1 MAILNITDLK
11 TTKVGMNTLNNGTQT
26 ISIISTFPEID
37 STFDV
42 NLLEDLYIESLNG
55 FKASETI
62 GVTINGGTQSS
73 FTISSDTKA
82 IWLSELIGVTRAT
95 VLSKSITT
103 DTIQFDFTSNKLLK
117 FILVV
122 ANSLDFLSASVVQT
136 SGLGSNMYNVGES
149 DVSPKDENMLSAL
162 RDAINNTK
170 TIVTN
175 NNTNVITITN
185 TYPTFGSALDK
196 TLLED
201 ALITFAKSLNI
212 GTQIYIKKDGNH
224 INTYITKSNLKYIWL
239 SDLLNISSRDFLYQK
254 TNEIYELTFVYDTQI
269 NCQIIAGELT
279 NFPSASVAGMSLTQN
294 LFELS
299 NAKALAN
306 IPVETNNCIFSI
318 DYDSYDNSIKSA
330 KLKINEQQEV
340 YLSFVEDHSSD
351 IPKYFIKLSNVDN
364 LYNISIDLVMDL
376 TATKDY
382 ITIIRDFGRK
392 LSELNATPII
402 PK

>member
-1 MAILNITDLK
+1 MAILNITDLQ
-11 TTKVGMNTLNNGTQT
+11 TTKVGMNTLNNGTQI

-82 IWLSELIGVTRAT
+82 IWLSELIGVARST
-95 VLSKSITT
+95 VLSKSKLT

-117 FILVV
+117 FISVV
-122 ANSLDFLSASVVQT
+122 ANSSDFLSANVVQT

-170 TIVTN
+170 TVVTN

-185 TYPTFGSALDK
+185 TYPIFGTALDK
-196 TLLED
+196 ILLED

-212 GTQIYIKKDGNH
+212 GTQIYVKKDGNH
-224 INTYITKSNLKYIWL
+224 INTYTTKTNLKYIWL

-254 TNEIYELTFVYDTQI
+254 TNEVYELTFVYDTQI
-269 NCQIIAGELT
+269 NCQIIAGQLT
-279 NFPSASVAGMSLTQN
+279 NFPSASVVGMALTQN

-306 IPVETNNCIFSI
+306 VPIEANDCIFTV

-330 KLKINEQQEV
+330 KLKINEQQEID
-340 YLSFVEDHSSD
+340 LSFVEDNSNTT
-351 IPKYFIKLSNVDN
+351 PKYLVKLSNIDN
-364 LYNISIDLVMDL
+364 LYNVSIDLVMDGK
-376 TATKDY
+376 AMIDY
-382 ITIIRDFGRK
+382 ITIVRDFARK
-392 LSELNATPII
+392 LNSLNSI
-402 PK
+402 PTSK